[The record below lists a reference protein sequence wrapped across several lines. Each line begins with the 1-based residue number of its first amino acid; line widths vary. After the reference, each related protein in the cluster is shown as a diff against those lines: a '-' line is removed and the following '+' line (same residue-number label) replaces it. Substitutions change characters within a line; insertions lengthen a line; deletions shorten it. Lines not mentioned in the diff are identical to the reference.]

1 MFSLITYILITAIG
15 FMMGFLYKKTHTQSS
30 FFNPDPKKSLKIFS
44 WFLGGAVVVLLA
56 LSALATHSLKTT
68 QIPGEADIANMD
80 YNNYH
85 SVIVFVLNLSFLI
98 LVVLSNAYSQSLK
111 KLGFVPYIIAA
122 GFYIMFILGD
132 AYFVSDIYLMWQKSM
147 QLIQGELP
155 DYTENAL
162 IKSFLGFSVTA
173 FNAVM
178 IWWSLRK

>member
-44 WFLGGAVVVLLA
+44 WFLGGAIVVLLA
-56 LSALATHSLKTT
+56 LSALATHSLKATP
-68 QIPGEADIANMD
+68 IPEEANMD

-111 KLGFVPYIIAA
+111 KLAFVPYILAA
-122 GFYIMFILGD
+122 AFYIMFILGD

-147 QLIQGELP
+147 QLINGELP

-162 IKSFLGFSVTA
+162 TKSFLGFSVTA